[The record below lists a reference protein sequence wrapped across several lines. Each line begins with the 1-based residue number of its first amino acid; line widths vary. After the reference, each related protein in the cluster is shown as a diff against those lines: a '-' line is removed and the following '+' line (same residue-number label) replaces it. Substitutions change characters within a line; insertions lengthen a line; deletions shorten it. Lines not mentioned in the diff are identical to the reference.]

1 MASKK
6 VGEKTVGFIGGGNM
20 AEALIRGLIAAGS
33 QPSAIAVAEPVA
45 ARRRLLARKYKV
57 AVSADNGEV
66 CARSDLLLLAVKPQ
80 IMSEVLAG
88 LAPHIGTRR
97 IVVSIAAGV
106 TLSKLERGL
115 GGKARVVRVM
125 PNTPCLLGK
134 GASVLCAGRHATK
147 ADLRASTA
155 IFETVGI
162 AKQVSDERLID
173 AVTGLSGSGPA
184 YVYRFAEALI
194 DGAVRAGLER
204 ELASELAYRT
214 IAGAAAMMIETGQQP
229 EELRKAVSSP
239 GGTTLAGLARLD
251 AGKFAQNVAAAVGA
265 AAKRSRELGRS
276 S

>member
-1 MASKK
+1 
-6 VGEKTVGFIGGGNM
+6 
-20 AEALIRGLIAAGS
+20 
-33 QPSAIAVAEPVA
+33 
-45 ARRRLLARKYKV
+45 
-57 AVSADNGEV
+57 
-66 CARSDLLLLAVKPQ
+66 
-80 IMSEVLAG
+80 MSEVLAG